1 MTANIDSLNAQ
12 MAAKIAKESQVGMGR
27 SSLFAIARQP
37 HNTGSKSYVS
47 LGVAPTHDDD
57 DFASQQKV
65 EYENS
70 YRMEPATR
78 FVPEKVR
85 PILIETLEKELEN
98 MEYEPV
104 LCSMQSKSIAQ
115 EIKLRV
121 KALNYA
127 RFKIVCLVNIGEKR
141 DQDVRLGSR
150 CLWDSSRDNFACAS
164 YENPYIYATATVYA
178 IYYE

>member
-1 MTANIDSLNAQ
+1 M
-12 MAAKIAKESQVGMGR
+12 
-27 SSLFAIARQP
+27 
-37 HNTGSKSYVS
+37 H
-47 LGVAPTHDDD
+47 
-57 DFASQQKV
+57 
-65 EYENS
+65 
-70 YRMEPATR
+70 R

-127 RFKIVCLVNIGEKR
+127 RFKV
-141 DQDVRLGSR
+141 
-150 CLWDSSRDNFACAS
+150 SSSTKQNNRGV
-164 YENPYIYATATVYA
+164 PLK
-178 IYYE
+178 